1 MDSAEHLRKRGG
13 FMNKRIQSL
22 MAGLQKDRH
31 PICIEKIRIAQRTM
45 AATEGE
51 PMILRR
57 AKVFTNV
64 LREIPIF
71 IEEDTLIVGNGAS
84 KPMGLEIDPEYF
96 IWSQNEIDALKSE
109 SFLISPEEEREL
121 QQLNASSKSKTLI
134 GSMGEVAASDER
146 LLTFLRLGIIL
157 PPWKSAEEGSGGGYA
172 QSGLGLGPGF
182 FLMAVDFPKV
192 LHEGLN
198 NLIAK
203 AEDEIKALRHSGD
216 DSLAR
221 LRYLQAVILMHQ
233 AVMDLAGRYADLAA
247 SMAEK
252 ESRLARKGELQ
263 QLAEICRNVPAHPAR
278 TFREALQSFWFV
290 FLMINPSPTAAAGR
304 FDQYMYPFYQADK
317 TAGRITDDEVLE
329 LLECL
334 RIKDMQLNRISG
346 ERNRKKNAGLAKW
359 HNWTIGGMT
368 SDGRDAT
375 NELTY
380 LLLEAARE
388 TRLPHHTLTLRVHQD
403 TPELLMIKALDV
415 VRTGIGMPAFVGDKS
430 YTAFFTRYGIP
441 LEEAREYVLTGCL
454 DANLPGK
461 SRTVAIGMFVVPLVF
476 DIFLH
481 NGIDPGTGTR
491 VGIETGDLESFAD
504 YDQFAAAFKRQLRYF
519 LELAAEKD
527 NLELLVERE
536 LFPDAFRSSLMENG
550 IATGK
555 DLLSRTMPFEN
566 GAVLNPVGMINVADS
581 MAAIKKLVYE
591 DKKVAMGDLKRALD
605 LDWQG
610 CENLRKMCL
619 EAPKYGNGDG
629 YVDAIAADLYAF
641 WVSTADELPT
651 AYGSMHKATAISIT
665 SHQPGGALTGATP
678 DGRRAHEICADGT
691 VSPMQG
697 RDTHGPTAVMRSAL
711 RIDQDPYQATL
722 MNMKFHP
729 SALQTDEDL
738 RKLSVMIKT
747 YLNRGGKHV
756 QFNVVTKETLLKA
769 QRDPEQ
775 YRDLVVRVAGYSAY
789 FTQLNR
795 AMQDE
800 VIARTELNLAGV

>member
-1 MDSAEHLRKRGG
+1 MAALRKEPP
-13 FMNKRIQSL
+13 
-22 MAGLQKDRH
+22 
-31 PICIEKIRIAQRTM
+31 PICIEKLRIALRTL

-57 AKVFTNV
+57 AKVFANV

-71 IEEDTLIVGNGAS
+71 IEEDTLIAGNGAS
-84 KPMGLEIDPEYF
+84 KPMGLEIDPEYH
-96 IWSQNEIDALKSE
+96 IWSQDEIDALKRE
-109 SFLISPEEEREL
+109 GFLISPEEEREL
-121 QQLNASSKSKTLI
+121 QELNLGRKSKTLI
-134 GSMGEVAASDER
+134 GSMGEVAAHDER

-157 PPWKSAEEGSGGGYA
+157 PPWKSAKEGSGGGYA

-182 FLMAVDFPKV
+182 FLMAVVFSRV
-192 LHEGLN
+192 LNEGLN
-198 NLIAK
+198 SLIAK
-203 AEDEIKALRHSGD
+203 VEAELKELRHLGD

-221 LRYLQAVILMHQ
+221 LRYLQAVILMHRA
-233 AVMDLAGRYADLAA
+233 AVDFAGRYADLAA
-247 SMAEK
+247 SMAET
-252 ESRLARKGELQ
+252 ESRPTRKQELEQ
-263 QLAEICRNVPAHPAR
+263 MAEICRWVPANPAR

-304 FDQYMYPFYQADK
+304 FDQYMYPIYQADK
-317 TAGRITDDEVLE
+317 AAGRIADDEVLE

-346 ERNRKKNAGLAKW
+346 ERNRRKNAGLAKW
-359 HNWTIGGMT
+359 HNWTIGGVT

-403 TPELLMIKALDV
+403 TPEKLMVKALEV
-415 VRTGIGMPAFVGDKS
+415 VKTGIGMPAFVGDRS

-441 LEEAREYVLTGCL
+441 LEGAREYVLTGCL

-461 SRTVAIGMFVVPLVF
+461 SRTVAIGMFIVPLVF

-481 NGIDPGTGTR
+481 NGIDPRTGIR
-491 VGIETGDLESFAD
+491 VGIETGDVESFAD
-504 YDQFAAAFKRQLRYF
+504 YNQFAAAFKKQLRYF
-519 LELAAEKD
+519 MEIAAEKD
-527 NLELLVERE
+527 NLELMIERE
-536 LFPDAFRSSLMENG
+536 LFPDAFRSSLMEDG
-550 IATGK
+550 ISAGK

-581 MAAIKKLVYE
+581 MAAVKKLVYE
-591 DKKVAMGDLKRALD
+591 DKKVAMGDLQQALD

-610 CENLRKMCL
+610 WESLRKMCL
-619 EAPKYGNGDG
+619 KAPKYGNGNN
-629 YVDAIAADLYAF
+629 YVDAIAADLYEYWAA
-641 WVSTADELPT
+641 TANELPT
-651 AYGSMHKATAISIT
+651 AYGSMHKVSAISIT

-691 VSPMQG
+691 LSAMQG
-697 RDTHGPTAVMRSAL
+697 RDTHGPTALMRSAL
-711 RIDQDPYQATL
+711 RVDQDPYQATL

-729 SALQTDEDL
+729 SSLQNDEDL
-738 RKLSVMIKT
+738 RKLSALIKT
-747 YLNRGGKHV
+747 YLKRGGKHV
-756 QFNVVTKETLLKA
+756 QFNVVSREMLLKA
-769 QRDPEQ
+769 QRNPEQ

-800 VIARTELNLAGV
+800 VIARTELSFAGM

>member
-1 MDSAEHLRKRGG
+1 MAALRKDH
-13 FMNKRIQSL
+13 L
-22 MAGLQKDRH
+22 
-31 PICIEKIRIAQRTM
+31 PICIEKLRIALRTL

-57 AKVFTNV
+57 AKVFANV

-71 IEEDTLIVGNGAS
+71 IEEDTLIAGNGAS

-96 IWSQNEIDALKSE
+96 IWSQDEIDALKRE
-109 SFLISPEEEREL
+109 GFLISSEDEREL
-121 QQLNASSKSKTLI
+121 QELNADRKSKTLI
-134 GSMGEVAASDER
+134 GSMGEAVAHDER

-157 PPWKSAEEGSGGGYA
+157 PPWKSAAAGSGGGYA

-192 LHEGLN
+192 LNEGLIG
-198 NLIAK
+198 LIAK
-203 AEDEIKALRHSGD
+203 AEAELKDLRHTGD

-221 LRYLQAVILMHQ
+221 LHYLQAVILMHR
-233 AVMDLAGRYADLAA
+233 AVADFAGRYASLAA
-247 SMAEK
+247 RMAET
-252 ESRLARKGELQ
+252 EARPARKRELQ
-263 QLAEICRNVPAHPAR
+263 LLAEICRRVPANPAR

-317 TAGRITDDEVLE
+317 IAERITDDEVLE
-329 LLECL
+329 LLQCL
-334 RIKDMQLNRISG
+334 RVKDMQLNRISG

-359 HNWTIGGMT
+359 HNWTIGGVT

-380 LLLEAARE
+380 LLLDAALE
-388 TRLPHHTLTLRVHQD
+388 TCLPHHTLTLRVHQD
-403 TPELLMIKALDV
+403 TPEKLMIKALEV
-415 VRTGIGMPAFVGDKS
+415 VRTGIGMPAFVGDRS
-430 YTAFFTRYGIP
+430 YTAFFMRYGIP

-481 NGIDPGTGTR
+481 NGIDPGTGMR
-491 VGIETGDLESFAD
+491 VGIETGDPESFAD
-504 YDQFAAAFKRQLRYF
+504 YGQFAAAFKKQLRYF
-519 LELAAEKD
+519 MEIAAEKD
-527 NLELLVERE
+527 NLELLIERE
-536 LFPDAFRSSLMENG
+536 LFPDAFRSSLMEDG
-550 IATGK
+550 ITAGK

-581 MAAIKKLVYE
+581 MAAVKRLVYE

-610 CENLRKMCL
+610 CESIHKMCL
-619 EAPKYGNGDG
+619 EAPKYGNGDS
-629 YVDAIAADLYAF
+629 YADEIAADLYEF
-641 WVSTADELPT
+641 WTVTANELPT
-651 AYGSMHKATAISIT
+651 AYGSMHKASAISIT

-678 DGRRAHEICADGT
+678 DGRHAHETCADGT

-711 RIDQDPYQATL
+711 RIDQDAYQATL

-729 SALQTDEDL
+729 SALRSDEDL
-738 RKLSVMIKT
+738 QKLSALIKT
-747 YLNRGGKHV
+747 YLKHGGKHV
-756 QFNVVTKETLLKA
+756 QFNVVSKEMLLKA
-769 QRDPEQ
+769 RQNPAQ

-789 FTQLNR
+789 FTQLND
-795 AMQDE
+795 AVQDE
-800 VIARTELNLAGV
+800 VIARTELSLAGI

>member
-1 MDSAEHLRKRGG
+1 MNARIQALTAALRK
-13 FMNKRIQSL
+13 
-22 MAGLQKDRH
+22 DHH
-31 PICIEKIRIAQRTM
+31 PICIEKLRISVRTM

-57 AKVFTNV
+57 AKVFADV

-71 IEEDTLIVGNGAS
+71 IEEDTLIAGNGAS

-96 IWSQNEIDALKSE
+96 IWSQDEIDALKRE
-109 SFLISPEEEREL
+109 GFLISPEEEREL
-121 QQLNASSKSKTLI
+121 QELNASSKIKTLI
-134 GSMGEVAASDER
+134 GSMGEVAAHDER
-146 LLTFLRLGIIL
+146 LLTFLRMGIIL
-157 PPWKSAEEGSGGGYA
+157 PPWKSAKEGSGGGYA

-182 FLMAVDFPKV
+182 FLMAVDFPMV
-192 LHEGLN
+192 LSEGLN
-198 NLIAK
+198 SLIAK
-203 AEDEIKALRHSGD
+203 AEAELKGLRHSGD

-221 LRYLQAVILMHQ
+221 LRYLQSVIQMHRAV
-233 AVMDLAGRYADLAA
+233 VDLAGRYGNLAA
-247 SMAEK
+247 RMSEMET
-252 ESRLARKGELQ
+252 RPARKRELQ
-263 QLAEICRNVPAHPAR
+263 AMAEICQRVPAHPAR

-317 TAGRITDDEVLE
+317 AAGRITDDEALE

-359 HNWTIGGMT
+359 HNWTIGGVT

-388 TRLPHHTLTLRVHQD
+388 TRLPHHTLTLRVHQN
-403 TPELLMIKALDV
+403 TPERLMLKALEV
-415 VRTGIGMPAFVGDKS
+415 VKTGIGMPAFVGDKS
-430 YTAFFTRYGIP
+430 YTAFFMRYGIP

-476 DIFLH
+476 DVFLH
-481 NGIDPGTGTR
+481 NGIDPATGAR

-519 LELAAEKD
+519 MELAAEKD
-527 NLELLVERE
+527 NLELLIESE
-536 LFPDAFRSSLMENG
+536 LFPDAFRSSLMEDG
-550 IATGK
+550 ITAGK

-581 MAAIKKLVYE
+581 MAAVKKLVYE
-591 DKKVAMGDLKRALD
+591 EKKVAMGDLKRALE

-610 CENLRKMCL
+610 SETIRKMCL
-619 EAPKYGNGDG
+619 AAPKYGNGDS
-629 YVDAIAADLYAF
+629 YVDAITAELYEF
-641 WVSTADELPT
+641 WVTTANELPT
-651 AYGSMHKATAISIT
+651 VFGSTHKATAISIT

-697 RDTHGPTAVMRSAL
+697 RDTHGPTAVIRSAL

-729 SALQTDEDL
+729 SALQSDEDL
-738 RKLSVMIKT
+738 QKLSAMIKI

-756 QFNVVTKETLLKA
+756 QFNVVSREMLLKA
-769 QRDPEQ
+769 QQDPEQ

-800 VIARTELNLAGV
+800 VIARTELSLADM

>member
-1 MDSAEHLRKRGG
+1 
-13 FMNKRIQSL
+13 MNPRIQSL
-22 MAGLQKDRH
+22 TAALQKDHH
-31 PICIEKIRIAQRTM
+31 PICIEKLRIALRTM

-57 AKVFTNV
+57 AKVFANV

-71 IEEDTLIVGNGAS
+71 IEDDTLIVGSGAS

-96 IWSQNEIDALKSE
+96 LWSQDEIDALKRE
-109 SFLISPEEEREL
+109 GFLISPEDECEL
-121 QQLNASSKSKTLI
+121 QELNASRKSKTLI
-134 GSMGEVAASDER
+134 GSMGEVAAHDER
-146 LLTFLRLGIIL
+146 LLTFLRMGIIL
-157 PPWKSAEEGSGGGYA
+157 PPWKSPEEGSGGGYA

-192 LHEGLN
+192 LNQGLVS
-198 NLIAK
+198 LIAE
-203 AEDEIKALRHSGD
+203 AEAELKRLRHTGD
-216 DSLAR
+216 DSVSR
-221 LRYLQAVILMHQ
+221 LRYLQAVILMHRA
-233 AVMDLAGRYADLAA
+233 AVDFAGRYANLAA
-247 SMAEK
+247 CMAET
-252 ESRLARKGELQ
+252 EIHPARKKELQ
-263 QLAEICRNVPAHPAR
+263 LMAESCRRVPANPAR
-278 TFREALQSFWFV
+278 TFREALQSFWFI

-304 FDQYMYPFYQADK
+304 FDQYMYPFYRADK

-334 RIKDMQLNRISG
+334 RIKDMHLNRISG
-346 ERNRKKNAGLAKW
+346 ERNRKKNSGLAKW
-359 HNWTIGGMT
+359 HNWTIGGVT

-380 LLLEAARE
+380 LLLEAALE

-403 TPELLMIKALDV
+403 TPEKLMIKALEV
-415 VRTGIGMPAFVGDKS
+415 VRTGIGMPAFVGDRS
-430 YTAFFTRYGIP
+430 YTAFFMRYGIP

-476 DIFLH
+476 DIFFH
-481 NGIDPGTGTR
+481 NGIDPGTGIR
-491 VGIETGDLESFAD
+491 VGIETGDMESFAD
-504 YDQFAAAFKRQLRYF
+504 YDQFAAAFKKQLRYF
-519 LELAAEKD
+519 MEIAAEKD
-527 NLELLVERE
+527 NLELLIERE
-536 LFPDAFRSSLMENG
+536 LFPDAFRSSLMDDG
-550 IATGK
+550 IAAGR
-555 DLLSRTMPFEN
+555 DLLSRTMPFDN

-581 MAAIKKLVYE
+581 MAAVKKLIYE

-610 CENLRKMCL
+610 CESLRKMCL
-619 EAPKYGNGDG
+619 EAPKYGNGDS
-629 YVDAIAADLYAF
+629 YVDEIAADLYKF
-641 WVSTADELPT
+641 WASTANELPT
-651 AYGSMHKATAISIT
+651 AFGSMHKVSAISIT

-678 DGRRAHEICADGT
+678 DGRHAHEICADGT

-729 SALQTDEDL
+729 SALRSNEDL
-738 RKLSVMIKT
+738 RKISALIRT
-747 YLNRGGKHV
+747 YLEYGGKHV
-756 QFNVVTKETLLKA
+756 QFNVVSREILLEA
-769 QRDPEQ
+769 QRNPGQ

-789 FTQLNR
+789 FTQLSS
-795 AMQDE
+795 AIQDE
-800 VIARTELNLAGV
+800 VIARTELSIANM

>member
-1 MDSAEHLRKRGG
+1 
-13 FMNKRIQSL
+13 
-22 MAGLQKDRH
+22 MAGLRNYHH
-31 PICIEKIRIAQRTM
+31 PICIEKLRIALRIM

-57 AKVFTNV
+57 AQVFAGV

-96 IWSQNEIDALKSE
+96 LWSQDEMDALKRE
-109 SFLISPEEEREL
+109 GFLISPEDEREL
-121 QQLNASSKSKTLI
+121 QELNAGRTSKTLI
-134 GSMGEVAASDER
+134 GSMGEAAADDER
-146 LLTFLRLGIIL
+146 LLNFLRLGVIL
-157 PPWKSAEEGSGGGYA
+157 PPWKSAAEGSGGGYA

-192 LHEGLN
+192 LNEGLAS
-198 NLIAK
+198 LIADAD
-203 AEDEIKALRHSGD
+203 AELKGLRHTGD

-221 LRYLQAVILMHQ
+221 MRYLQAVILMNR
-233 AVMDLAGRYADLAA
+233 AVVDFASRYANLAEC
-247 SMAEK
+247 MAKQEAHA
-252 ESRLARKGELQ
+252 ARKRELQ
-263 QLAEICRNVPAHPAR
+263 RMAEICRRVPANPAR
-278 TFREALQSFWFV
+278 TFREALQSFWFI

-304 FDQYMYPFYQADK
+304 FDQYMYPFYQAD
-317 TAGRITDDEVLE
+317 TAAGRITDDEVLE

-359 HNWTIGGMT
+359 HNWTIGGVT

-380 LLLEAARE
+380 LLLDAARE
-388 TRLPHHTLTLRVHQD
+388 TRLPHHTLTLRVHAD
-403 TPELLMIKALDV
+403 TPEKLMIKALEV
-415 VRTGIGMPAFVGDKS
+415 VRTGIGMPAFVGDRS
-430 YTAFFTRYGIP
+430 YTAFFMRYGIP

-481 NGIDPGTGTR
+481 NGIHPGTGRR
-491 VGIETGDLESFAD
+491 VGIETGDLERFAD
-504 YDQFAAAFKRQLRYF
+504 YDQFAAAFKKQLRYF
-519 LELAAEKD
+519 MELAAEKD
-527 NLELLVERE
+527 NLELLIERE
-536 LFPDAFRSSLMENG
+536 LFPDAFRSSLMEDG
-550 IATGK
+550 IAAGK

-581 MAAIKKLVYE
+581 MAAVKKLVYE

-610 CENLRKMCL
+610 CERLRKMCL
-619 EAPKYGNGDG
+619 EAPKYGNGDS
-629 YVDAIAADLYAF
+629 YVDAIAADLYKF
-641 WVSTADELPT
+641 WAATANELPT
-651 AYGSMHKATAISIT
+651 AFGSRHKASAISIT

-678 DGRRAHEICADGT
+678 DGRHAQEICADGT

-711 RIDQDPYQATL
+711 QIDQDPYQATL

-729 SALQTDEDL
+729 SALESEEDL
-738 RKLSVMIKT
+738 RKLSAMIKT
-747 YLNRGGKHV
+747 YFNHGGKHV
-756 QFNVVTKETLLKA
+756 QFNVVSREMLRKA
-769 QRDPEQ
+769 QQHPEQ
-775 YRDLVVRVAGYSAY
+775 FRDLVVRVAGYSAY

-800 VIARTELNLAGV
+800 VIARTEWSLAEM

>member
-1 MDSAEHLRKRGG
+1 MAE
-13 FMNKRIQSL
+13 
-22 MAGLQKDRH
+22 LQKDH
-31 PICIEKIRIAQRTM
+31 LPICIEKLRIALRTM
-45 AATEGE
+45 AEAEGE

-57 AKVFTNV
+57 AKVFANV

-71 IEEDTLIVGNGAS
+71 IEEDTLIAGNGAS

-96 IWSQNEIDALKSE
+96 LWSQDEIDALKRE
-109 SFLISPEEEREL
+109 GFLISPEDEREL
-121 QQLNASSKSKTLI
+121 RELNADRKSKTLI
-134 GSMGEVAASDER
+134 GSMGDAVAHDER
-146 LLTFLRLGIIL
+146 LLSFLRLGIIL

-182 FLMAVDFPKV
+182 FLMAVEFPKV
-192 LHEGLN
+192 LNEGLVG
-198 NLIAK
+198 LIAK
-203 AEDEIKALRHSGD
+203 AEAELKSLRHAGD

-221 LRYLQAVILMHQ
+221 LRYLQAVILMHWA
-233 AVMDLAGRYADLAA
+233 AVDLAGRYANLAA
-247 SMAEK
+247 CMAET
-252 ESRLARKGELQ
+252 EARPARKRELQ
-263 QLAEICRNVPAHPAR
+263 LMAEICRRVPAYPAQ
-278 TFREALQSFWFV
+278 TFREALQSYWFV

-317 TAGRITDDEVLE
+317 AAGRITDDEVLE

-359 HNWTIGGMT
+359 HNWTIGGVT

-380 LLLEAARE
+380 LLLEAALE
-388 TRLPHHTLTLRVHQD
+388 TRLPHHTLTLRVHPD
-403 TPELLMIKALDV
+403 TPEKLMIKALEV
-415 VRTGIGMPAFVGDKS
+415 VRTGIGMPAFVGDQS

-481 NGIDPGTGTR
+481 NGIDPATGMR
-491 VGIETGDLESFAD
+491 VGIETGDLESFSD
-504 YDQFAAAFKRQLRYF
+504 YDQFASAFKKQLRYF
-519 LELAAEKD
+519 MELAAEKD
-527 NLELLVERE
+527 NVELLIERE
-536 LFPDAFRSSLMENG
+536 LFPDAFRSSLMEDG
-550 IATGK
+550 IEAGK

-581 MAAIKKLVYE
+581 MAAVKRLVYE

-610 CENLRKMCL
+610 CESIHKMCL
-619 EAPKYGNGDG
+619 EAPKYGNGDS
-629 YVDAIAADLYAF
+629 YVDEIAADLYEF
-641 WVSTADELPT
+641 WTVTANELPT
-651 AYGSMHKATAISIT
+651 AYGSMHKVSAISIT

-678 DGRRAHEICADGT
+678 DGRHAHETCADGT

-729 SALQTDEDL
+729 SALRSDEDL
-738 RKLSVMIKT
+738 QKLSAMIRT
-747 YLNRGGKHV
+747 YLKHGGKHV
-756 QFNVVTKETLLKA
+756 QFNVVSKEMLLKA
-769 QRDPEQ
+769 RQNPAQ

-789 FTQLNR
+789 FTQLND
-795 AMQDE
+795 AVQDE
-800 VIARTELNLAGV
+800 VIARTELSLAGI